1 MKNFFFRLH
10 LRKARSIFSLVFRK
24 KQKKAGWLMI
34 HCPECGRE
42 IPERDFNVSTD
53 LAFCSVCGTNYS
65 YSELVQAENDG
76 DVYRP
81 DLPPRGIRVAGIPP
95 YDEVLSYRF
104 FSSGVWGL
112 LIFGIIWCGMT
123 GVFTVNIWFVEVTP
137 WPVKLFLL
145 PFQVIGLCI
154 LGAVLVTLFGRGEL
168 RVRDGMLE
176 TFAGIGGL
184 GLTRRCDLAKIER
197 VAIEPTSMRQN
208 NRPIYGVL
216 IRCDGRKRFVGRG
229 LNDEKQQF
237 IENFIRHH
245 IRRNDARKKGFWA

>member
-1 MKNFFFRLH
+1 
-10 LRKARSIFSLVFRK
+10 
-24 KQKKAGWLMI
+24 MI

-42 IPERDFNVSTD
+42 IPEKDFNVSTD
-53 LAFCSVCGTNYS
+53 LAYCSGCGTNYS
-65 YSELVQAENDG
+65 YSELVQAEKNEEDA
-76 DVYRP
+76 YRP
-81 DLPPRGIRVAGIPP
+81 DLPPRGIRVTNPPP

-123 GVFTVNIWFVEVTP
+123 GVFTVNIWFIEVTP

-154 LGAVLVTLFGRGEL
+154 RGAVLVTLFGGGEL
-168 RVRDGMLE
+168 RVREGMLE
-176 TFAGIGGL
+176 IFAGIGGF
-184 GLTRRCDLAKIER
+184 GIHRRLELAKIER

-208 NRPIYGVL
+208 NQPIYGVL

>member
-1 MKNFFFRLH
+1 
-10 LRKARSIFSLVFRK
+10 
-24 KQKKAGWLMI
+24 MI

-81 DLPPRGIRVAGIPP
+81 DLPPRGIRVTNIPP
-95 YDEVLSYRF
+95 YEEVLSYRF

-154 LGAVLVTLFGRGEL
+154 LGAVFFVFRG
-168 RVRDGMLE
+168 
-176 TFAGIGGL
+176 
-184 GLTRRCDLAKIER
+184 
-197 VAIEPTSMRQN
+197 
-208 NRPIYGVL
+208 
-216 IRCDGRKRFVGRG
+216 
-229 LNDEKQQF
+229 
-237 IENFIRHH
+237 
-245 IRRNDARKKGFWA
+245 